1 MFKEIL
7 KIIPKLDDKDLA
19 AMERALQSR
28 FTRIAKN
35 FGKGVMNVFKGGG
48 IAGVALAFIDKLL
61 NPLKETQEAIDRM
74 LKSSDDIATNATQF
88 NTTAGRLFKL
98 VSLAKATGLD
108 QDNLF
113 QLINK
118 FQNAVAEA
126 KADPSKPSSVRNFVE
141 REVVDPVTGQKR
153 TENGDTAEAF
163 FEFIQALQKM
173 DRNQQLL
180 VQQQV
185 FGEKQTLKMADFLQ
199 SMKGDSLA
207 KIMKTTGLDKVT
219 SEKLTTS
226 IDKLANLNDLAD
238 ALEAGRGVR
247 DITAKAAVI
256 NEGMVRSK
264 DKAERVALERENARI
279 ASYENLQAISTS
291 VDKIM
296 GMVENGIGLLGGLIT
311 KLTPM
316 IDKVTAAIDKFMKS
330 PVVRGVRGWFG
341 GGEE

>member
-1 MFKEIL
+1 VFKEIL

-61 NPLKETQEAIDRM
+61 NPLKETQEAIERT

-126 KADPSKPSSVRNFVE
+126 KADPTKPSSVKNFVQ
-141 REVVDPVTGQKR
+141 REVVDPKTGEKR
-153 TENGDTAEAF
+153 IENGDTAEAF
-163 FEFIQALQKM
+163 FEFIQSLQKM

-185 FGEKQTLKMADFLQ
+185 FGEKQVLKMADFLQ
-199 SMKGDSLA
+199 SMSGDALS
-207 KIMKTTGLDKVT
+207 KILKTTGLDKVT
-219 SEKLTTS
+219 SAKLTTS
-226 IDKLANLNDLAD
+226 IDKLAGLNDLQD

-247 DITAKAAVI
+247 DIQNKAAVI
-256 NEGMVRSK
+256 NEGMIRAR
-264 DKAERVALERENARI
+264 DKSERVALERENARI
-279 ASYENLQAISTS
+279 QSYENLAKISTT
-291 VDKIM
+291 VDKIF
-296 GMVENGIGLLGGLIT
+296 GLVEQGISILGGLIT
-311 KLTPM
+311 KLEPF
-316 IDKVTAAIDKFMKS
+316 INKVTDAIDKMLKS
-330 PVVRGVRGWFG
+330 PIVRGVKSWFG
-341 GGEE
+341 GGE